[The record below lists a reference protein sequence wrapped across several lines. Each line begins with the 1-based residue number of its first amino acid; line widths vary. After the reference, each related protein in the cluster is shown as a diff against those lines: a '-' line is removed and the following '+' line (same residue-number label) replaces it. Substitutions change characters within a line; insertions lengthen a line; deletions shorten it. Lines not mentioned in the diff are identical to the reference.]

1 VTLITW
7 ASAHRR
13 TSSAARGAVKGG
25 TDMHDT
31 FRVRAAARSQ
41 WRRLLAPLL
50 LTALVVAACG
60 NSGDDDGDSASPETT
75 AGGGGGAS
83 GGGNAP
89 GVTDDEIR
97 FAAFGTNSN
106 NPLGT
111 CNLDC
116 LVDGVE
122 AYFAF
127 RNSEGGV
134 HGRQLELT
142 TVLDDELSN
151 NQQRALDILSADDTF
166 GAFSA
171 AQIPTGWAS
180 FAQEGVPLYVWA
192 IHFNE
197 MNGNESI
204 FGNAP
209 VACATCTSRT
219 SAFAAGE
226 AGMTKVAVVG
236 YGVSPASQQC
246 VGSTADSIERYGSDV
261 GLEVVY
267 TNDDLAFGLPNG
279 VGPEVTAMKD
289 AGADGVYGCIDL
301 NGMKTFAQELER
313 QGMGDVPMV
322 HPNTYDQNFVAD
334 AGELFEGDT
343 VTVGFRPFE
352 AAPEGSGLAD
362 FLEWMEETGSEVTE
376 PAMVGWINAD
386 LAYQGLQAAGEDF
399 DRQKV
404 IDATNELTEFTA
416 GGLIPPIDWSRQHT
430 APSEDDREAHG
441 PKYECVAMVHVT
453 GGEFELVGDSE
464 TPWSCWDGF
473 DRKWSEPEQMNFE

>member
-41 WRRLLAPLL
+41 WRRMLAPLL

-473 DRKWSEPEQMNFE
+473 DREWSEPEQMNFE

>member
-1 VTLITW
+1 
-7 ASAHRR
+7 
-13 TSSAARGAVKGG
+13 
-25 TDMHDT
+25 MHDT
-31 FRVRAAARSQ
+31 FRVRAAARSR
-41 WRRLLAPLL
+41 WRRLLAPLVM
-50 LTALVVAACG
+50 TALVVAACG
-60 NSGDDDGDSASPETT
+60 NSGDDDGDSAGPETT

-134 HGRQLELT
+134 HGRQLKLT

-151 NQQRALDILSADDTF
+151 NQQRALDILSANDTF

-209 VACATCTSRT
+209 VTCATCTSRT

-453 GGEFELVGDSE
+453 GGDFELVGDSE

-473 DRKWSEPEQMNFE
+473 DRDWSEPEQMNFE